1 MKAVRHGN
9 RLPREAVHVPSLQ
22 MPKMRLDEDAH
33 HDVWTGRR
41 RVNWLATQANLG
53 PIKRTNWQSKA
64 QVFPSTDS
72 AVGPVCAGLI
82 TLKF

>member
-1 MKAVRHGN
+1 
-9 RLPREAVHVPSLQ
+9 
-22 MPKMRLDEDAH
+22 
-33 HDVWTGRR
+33 
-41 RVNWLATQANLG
+41 LATQANLG
-53 PIKRTNWQSKA
+53 LIKRTNWQSKA